1 MPSVGCRRGTEG
13 YGVGD
18 MHVCGW
24 GYHVPVQDP
33 QLKGGDAARIQDARL
48 KKGYHFLSC
57 QEAQCEVIVAL

>member
-1 MPSVGCRRGTEG
+1 M
-13 YGVGD
+13 GD